1 MDSNPAVLLPN
12 LVARPL
18 AASSSSSSCYAS
30 PPPSPRLR
38 PHSKPIVQT
47 SPLLLLPAEIR
58 TLILVA
64 AFGHRT
70 IHADLDL
77 VAAPPPAPSRLSTP
91 PDGVSTT
98 TIQRRDLIPLSDHD
112 IRWKPTAHLCHRSCF
127 DSAPRRRRSRRA
139 ALPAPLFVVDRD
151 RCFTG
156 GAPCTLPD
164 CGLASCRIGALGWLL
179 ACRQAHA
186 EGVAVLYRLNTFR
199 LNESFA
205 LENAPRIL
213 PPAHVPAITQLSLS
227 LTMGRPRVASDR
239 IAYPRPR
246 DAVEHLPALLARL
259 PGTFPGL
266 RRLHLVLAGEIWP
279 ETQLSAYCAPCP
291 VLHASVE
298 ALLVR
303 FEGLVRRW
311 PALRLC
317 EVAFDSSVYFPWL
330 QIERGLEIDFKD
342 YADFE
347 QCPYTV
353 WRSLPADDAH
363 GVESST
369 ADRRRLSGFWVCL
382 DVWDAIPWSVM
393 TDLYGKGPW

>member
-1 MDSNPAVLLPN
+1 MDPNPPVFLPN
-12 LVARPL
+12 LVASSPV
-18 AASSSSSSCYAS
+18 AASSSSCCYAS
-30 PPPSPRLR
+30 PPPSPQLR
-38 PHSKPIVQT
+38 PHSKSIGQT

-58 TLILVA
+58 SLILAA

-70 IHADLDL
+70 IHVDLDL
-77 VAAPPPAPSRLSTP
+77 VAATPPTPSRLSGP
-91 PDGVSTT
+91 PDGASTT
-98 TIQRRDLIPLSDHD
+98 AIQRRDLIPLSSDD

-127 DSAPRRRRSRRA
+127 GGARRRRSRRP

-151 RCFTG
+151 RCFISG
-156 GAPCTLPD
+156 DRCTFPEH
-164 CGLASCRIGALGWLL
+164 GLASCCIGSLGWLL

-205 LENAPRIL
+205 LENIPRIL
-213 PPAHVPAITQLSLS
+213 PPAYIPAITQLSLS

-259 PGTFPGL
+259 PDTFPGL
-266 RRLHLVLAGEIWP
+266 RRLHLVLAGEVWP
-279 ETQLSAYCAPCP
+279 ETQLSAYCAPSP
-291 VLHASVE
+291 ILHANVE

-303 FEGLVRRW
+303 FEGLVRHW

-330 QIERGLEIDFKD
+330 QIEKGLEIDFKN
-342 YADFE
+342 YADFD

-353 WRSLPADDAH
+353 WRSLPAEDAH
-363 GVESST
+363 EVESGT

-382 DVWDAIPWSVM
+382 DAWDAIPWSVM

>member
-1 MDSNPAVLLPN
+1 MDSKPPVFVPN
-12 LVARPL
+12 LVARPV
-18 AASSSSSSCYAS
+18 AASSSSCTSCYYAS

-38 PHSKPIVQT
+38 PHRKPIVQT

-64 AFGHRT
+64 AFGRRT

-77 VAAPPPAPSRLSTP
+77 VAAPPP
-91 PDGVSTT
+91 DGASTT
-98 TIQRRDLIPLSDHD
+98 TIQPRDPIPLSSHD
-112 IRWKPTAHLCHRSCF
+112 IQWKPTAHPCHRSCF
-127 DSAPRRRRSRRA
+127 DSARRRRRRRRCSRRP
-139 ALPAPLFVVDRD
+139 ALPAPLFVIDRD

-156 GAPCTLPD
+156 GAPCTFPEH
-164 CGLASCRIGALGWLL
+164 GLASCRIGALGWLL

-186 EGVAVLYRLNTFR
+186 EGVAVLYRYNTFR

-239 IAYPRPR
+239 IAYPRPH

-259 PGTFPGL
+259 PDTFPGL

-303 FEGLVRRW
+303 FDGLVRRW

-330 QIERGLEIDFKD
+330 QIERRLEIDFKD

-363 GVESST
+363 GVESAT
-369 ADRRRLSGFWVCL
+369 ADRRPLSGFWVCL

-393 TDLYGKGPW
+393 KDLYGKGPW

>member
-1 MDSNPAVLLPN
+1 MDSNPPVFVPN
-12 LVARPL
+12 LVARPV
-18 AASSSSSSCYAS
+18 AASYAS

-38 PHSKPIVQT
+38 PHRKPIVQT

-77 VAAPPPAPSRLSTP
+77 VAAPPPAPSQLSTP
-91 PDGVSTT
+91 PDGASTT
-98 TIQRRDLIPLSDHD
+98 TIQRSDLIPLSSDD
-112 IRWKPTAHLCHRSCF
+112 IRWKPTAHPCHRSCF
-127 DSAPRRRRSRRA
+127 
-139 ALPAPLFVVDRD
+139 VDRD

-156 GAPCTLPD
+156 GAPCTFPEH
-164 CGLASCRIGALGWLL
+164 GLASCRIGALGWLL

-186 EGVAVLYRLNTFR
+186 EGVAVLYRYNTFR

-227 LTMGRPRVASDR
+227 LTMGRSRVASDR

-259 PGTFPGL
+259 PDTFPGL
-266 RRLHLVLAGEIWP
+266 RHLHLVLAGEIWP

-363 GVESST
+363 GVESAT
-369 ADRRRLSGFWVCL
+369 ADPRRLSGFWVCL

-393 TDLYGKGPW
+393 KDLYGKGPW